1 MTNIISTGSNPEE
14 VSTQQNGADQNTPK
28 SSVRLRIEK
37 ALYNDEFQEEL
48 SRYGFT
54 STAEVAA
61 FPRFNAL
68 LAATKAKTNDTPLPT
83 YKFYREAQKRARRVE
98 TVMRDAIVGH
108 DPLSQALRHVRT
120 PALPQGVA
128 TELENDPIRYAKPDS
143 IQSSQSPAAYLK
155 HIYDLAKKN
164 IFPAEALFGLDARR
178 PDLAEL
184 KLSEDNLHQ
193 EITTLELVNEVLA
206 DQILKSASD
215 PKNLDF
221 LKTEL
226 HPLALPFDKDLATIR
241 TGLAQMNGIS
251 LNEIARRL
259 DQWVISDN
267 NFTLVPDP
275 SDALNLSKPDV
286 EVLKKTST
294 SWATPADMFRD
305 IYGDATLIPETICI
319 VDKFIAATDI
329 SFDEFIQLYR
339 DYGVV
344 DENGTAYEANQYGA
358 TFFTDTDKA
367 LRLESKNDKLEMK
380 CLKEDETTEFLSP
393 EMLAGM
399 NHLVR
404 LYKRTGLAFHQLDWL
419 LSAVPGAK
427 GSKCVIDVGFD
438 VIAHYFYWLEQY
450 NLSVDEF
457 VGLLSEVNSYR
468 RLGEQETSLLGQM
481 FGADA
486 AYVNQ
491 KILTDANLNQVE
503 TLSHNGIT
511 LGDILRRGLK
521 LSRAEW
527 NAIVIEVGGDT
538 KLNQTTFSLLY
549 RLAKLFPLLGWN
561 VLTGLDLVK
570 KIDAMENSALLTTLT
585 AEVTSTNIKSLL
597 SVMDRLVWL
606 SQWMKISG
614 FSTSQLLIILTPPD
628 KVVLQ
633 HTQKM
638 ANWLHELH
646 QAIQIHRVTD
656 SFFAPYTSWIEP
668 IEDGINRIVFE
679 DWFQQLFEKGIL
691 DDYGL
696 VKDVNKDQIATAVD
710 EILTITKADENPDLR
725 SQLIDSLVQI
735 QASQKQ
741 VLAEQVVQLT
751 KNGNTEVVPPLLA
764 WLGTNAYSALNTFL
778 SWDYISPFIGSVVE
792 FSDASAQLIYNLI
805 RHLTVIS
812 TLLLDPAS
820 VAMVS
825 EHRTWLTD
833 TMTIPLSLEQ
843 VYYLHCWKQLQNA
856 EVSADLWLSYLKK
869 VSEENPDSKENSEE
883 TPPPELTKE
892 NAQIL
897 ALLLDWNPEDIAIF
911 RDDAAVINTV
921 QQIDALARQ
930 IQLCRDLCLS
940 ATELLSLTNLD
951 NAATGAG
958 AVLAGLSRYQDG
970 ELATVAENAL
980 NEKLRDAL
988 VAGYLSKVVAPNPK
1002 LKEEITDT
1010 ESLYEYL
1017 LLDVNVSSAVPTSRL
1032 VEATS
1037 SVQVYINRMLEGVD
1051 KATFPL
1057 NSKAALEEEW
1067 ETAQQYRVWE
1077 ANEKLK
1083 LYPSNYIEPELRLK
1097 KTEVFNQFEQSLSK
1111 GSLNPDM
1118 VETAIY
1124 SYIKELQHLTELE
1137 PTGFFQIRIPESDYI
1152 DYYFTAKASWSHL
1165 TYYYRHMR
1173 LNKDALKEG
1182 NRQSCV
1188 WGEWKRIDLPTSN
1201 QTIYGVFPAYAWN
1214 RLFLL
1219 WIELEEKR
1227 DETGKTTYFL
1237 RPKYLRQGVDGSF
1250 GEPWNPK
1257 LGTNVDKAL
1266 SFEDIPP
1273 TPIIYQPY
1281 FDSQNK
1287 EIRQFF
1293 VIHKEMNN
1301 DKKCLSFQIT
1311 QKTAEIIQDS
1321 LPDGA
1326 ADVGISG
1333 YVSSQSGLVTEKYDW
1348 LFEPKKFLVKDNC
1361 SENYTHPG
1369 SSAISHYELNLI
1381 ENEINFEIEEEN
1393 TVKIIFPYDALEF
1406 RVKLT
1411 PVNLALMDHYLYGA
1425 SIDIDVNIKTS
1436 LDPQEYQTL
1445 RSQQFSTYDDEHT
1458 IYNWLIGNES
1468 VYFVVYLPD
1477 DLSFS
1482 LNGGD
1487 SFEFQLLASYTL
1499 DVQLI
1504 KEEKTDSINNVRDSI
1519 KQEMKVIKQ
1528 NLNLADLLCY
1538 EETGER
1544 KEEGYLVVTEATD
1557 EGSKHVIHLVS
1568 QAMRQVPELLPMPD
1582 DITTLFSLKN
1592 QKYPEPGVDN
1602 FLKAFEGVIPSI
1614 SSVSEPKPK
1623 NTFDFDGPFGIYGW
1637 ELFFHIPALISSK
1650 YADLGNYD
1658 EAERWMKRI
1667 YNPSAQDSPWGVLPL
1682 TGSISDGSRS
1692 ITDPDDVALK
1702 NPIHYQHAII
1712 LQHLEHSLAEGDD
1725 YYRQQTQETL
1735 QQAKLRYVVAKN
1747 LFRKEL
1753 ADELD
1758 VLTSSDWSNP
1768 TLGEVDPEKNFRPP
1782 FNQEIQALYQTFEK
1796 RLYNLR
1802 HWLTIDGEQLNIPLL
1817 AAPIDPRQLQL
1828 AAQSG
1833 VAATDLATL
1842 THTVLPYTF
1851 AEILGKAQYYT
1862 KELMRIG
1869 SRLQHALEKRDER
1882 ALEELGDSLTY
1893 LFHHAKAMQCI
1904 QIQIATKAKETL
1916 EAAKATLETN
1926 RDWQKRFANELHNA
1940 YEISGFTTLGVRE
1953 IYLYGKIALSL
1964 TAGALGVIPNIY
1976 GMAFGG
1982 AKLPA
1987 IPEASKEV
1995 NEAIADVLEKSAD
2008 ALMQSGSN
2016 LRRQQEAQRDY
2027 EVIEKSIEECN
2038 LAIQEADLKILQEKI
2053 NLDMIKLDQS
2063 NEDAMIAFRASRFTN
2078 EQFYNWYIGRISN
2091 LYSLAYD
2098 ATISF
2103 ALMAERAF
2111 QNETGETIIF
2121 IRPQWDRR
2129 YKGLLAGEALW
2140 VDLERMDLA
2149 YFNLEQPKQTLTKSI
2164 SLLELDESALASL
2177 KLRGEAVFHLNESL
2191 FDADYP
2197 EHYGRQI
2204 QSIRVSFPALE
2215 SQGIAPRGQLTQ
2227 ISSRKYHSRQR
2238 NVNRSL
2244 VNLFAH
2250 QTMILDSWHTDSR
2263 QLSVPKGRL
2272 LPFQG
2277 TGVDSTWHLSFPAAV
2292 KAIREK
2298 QISFPQ
2304 KAVLDHLDHVVL
2316 EITYSVNL

>member
-1 MTNIISTGSNPEE
+1 MTNIISTNSTPEE
-14 VSTQQNGADQNTPK
+14 TSTQQNGLGQETAK
-28 SSVRLRIEK
+28 SSLRLRIEK

-54 STAEVAA
+54 STADVAA

-68 LAATKAKTNDTPLPT
+68 LAVTKAKTGDTALPT

-98 TVMRDAIVGH
+98 TVMRDAIVGY

-128 TELENDPIRYAKPDS
+128 TELENEPIRYAKPDS

-155 HIYDLAKKN
+155 HIYDLAKNN
-164 IFPAEALFGLDARR
+164 ITPTEALFGLDTRR
-178 PDLAEL
+178 PDLAKLE
-184 KLSEDNLHQ
+184 LSEDNLHQ
-193 EITTLELVNEVLA
+193 EITTLELVNEVLLA
-206 DQILKSASD
+206 QILATDSNFK
-215 PKNLDF
+215 PNLEF
-221 LKTEL
+221 LKTPL

-241 TGLAQMNGIS
+241 TGLAQMNGMS
-251 LNEIARRL
+251 LNEISRRL
-259 DQWVISDN
+259 SQWVISDN
-267 NFTLVPDP
+267 NFTLVPHP
-275 SDALNLSKPDV
+275 SDALNLSQPDV
-286 EVLKKTST
+286 EVLKKTIST
-294 SWATPADMFRD
+294 SWTSQQMFTD
-305 IYGDATLIPETICI
+305 IYGDGTLTPAIICI

-329 SFDEFIQLYR
+329 SFDEFTQLYR

-344 DENGTAYEANQYGA
+344 DENGTPYEAHQYGA
-358 TFFTDTDKA
+358 RFFTDLP
-367 LRLESKNDKLEMK
+367 LRLESNSDNNLEMK
-380 CLKEDETTEFLSP
+380 CLENETTKFLS
-393 EMLAGM
+393 EDMLAGI

-419 LSAVPGAK
+419 LSAVPGTK
-427 GSKCVIDVGFD
+427 GDKCVTDVGFD
-438 VIAHYFYWLEQY
+438 VIAHYLYWLEKY

-457 VGLLSEVNSYR
+457 VGLLAEVNSYR

-486 AYVNQ
+486 AYVNE
-491 KILTDANLNQVE
+491 KIVTGTTKLNQVE
-503 TLSHNGIT
+503 TSTNKGIT

-527 NAIVIEVGGDT
+527 NGIVIEVGAET
-538 KLNQTTFSLLY
+538 ILNKTSLSQLY
-549 RLAKLFPLLGWN
+549 RLAKIFPLLGVN
-561 VLTGLDLVK
+561 VLTGIDLVK
-570 KIDAMENSALLTTLT
+570 KIDAQLLTTLAAAT
-585 AEVTSTNIKSLL
+585 TSENIKSLL
-597 SVMDRLVWL
+597 SVLDRLVWL
-606 SQWMKISG
+606 SQWLKISG
-614 FSTSQLLIILTPPD
+614 FSTSQVLMVLTPPD

-656 SFFAPYTSWIEP
+656 SFFAPYTDWIEP
-668 IEDGINRIVFE
+668 TEDGINRIVVE
-679 DWFQQLFEKGIL
+679 DWFQQLLDKGIL
-691 DDYGL
+691 DNYGL
-696 VKDVNKDQIATAVD
+696 VQDVSKDQITTAVD
-710 EILTITKADENPDLR
+710 EILTSASAPQNQELR
-725 SQLIDSLVQI
+725 SQLIDSLAQV

-751 KNGNTEVVPPLLA
+751 NNGNTEVVPPLLA
-764 WLGTNAYSALNTFL
+764 WIGTNAYSALNTFL
-778 SWDYISPFIGSVVE
+778 SWDYSSTSSSSVLVV
-792 FSDASAQLIYNLI
+792 SDPSAQLIYNLV
-805 RHLTVIS
+805 RHLTVIG
-812 TLLLDPAS
+812 TLLLEPAS
-820 VAMVS
+820 VAMVVD
-825 EHRTWLTD
+825 HPTWLTD
-833 TMTIPLSLEQ
+833 TMTSPLSLEQ

-869 VSEENPDSKENSEE
+869 VFEE
-883 TPPPELTKE
+883 TTPNSTE
-892 NAQIL
+892 NDQIL

-911 RDDAAVINTV
+911 RDGVVVKTV

-930 IQLCRDLCLS
+930 IQLCRELCLS
-940 ATELLSLTNLD
+940 ATELLSLTNLE

-970 ELATVAENAL
+970 ELATAAQNSL

-988 VAGYLSKVVAPNPK
+988 VAAYLSKVVAPNET
-1002 LKEEITDT
+1002 LKAWITDT

-1037 SVQVYINRMLEGVD
+1037 SVQVYINRMLEGVES
-1051 KATFPL
+1051 ANFTA
-1057 NSKAALEEEW
+1057 KAALEEEW

-1083 LYPSNYIEPELRLK
+1083 LYPSNYIEPELRLE
-1097 KTEVFNQFEQSLSK
+1097 KTEIFKQFEQSLSQ

-1124 SYIKELQHLTELE
+1124 SYIKELQHLTELQ
-1137 PTGFFQIRIPESDYI
+1137 PTGFFHIRTPAYI

-1165 TYYYRHMR
+1165 TYYYRHLR
-1173 LNKDALKEG
+1173 LDLELLKQE

-1201 QTIYGVFPAYAWN
+1201 QTVYGVYPAYAWN

-1227 DETGKTTYFL
+1227 SEDGTTTYFM

-1257 LGTNVDKAL
+1257 LGEGVDTLL
-1266 SFEDIPP
+1266 SFDSSPAAP
-1273 TPIIYQPY
+1273 AIYQPY
-1281 FDSQNK
+1281 FDSQNE

-1293 VIHKEMNN
+1293 ILNKETG
-1301 DKKCLSFQIT
+1301 DEKCLSFQIT
-1311 QKTAEIIQDS
+1311 QKTAEISQDTS
-1321 LPDGA
+1321 SIPPDEV
-1326 ADVGISG
+1326 DISN
-1333 YVSSQSGLVTEKYDW
+1333 YVSSQGRFLEETFNCVISPPSLELSYSR
-1348 LFEPKKFLVKDNC
+1348 EPNKIILEGQSIAEGNVHEYLNQGE
-1361 SENYTHPG
+1361 S
-1369 SSAISHYELNLI
+1369 ISITFGVDEETNNLI
-1381 ENEINFEIEEEN
+1381 VDIPEITFSTTIDQAQDNQLQTYFRFTTKLDDTTLVENLFPNDDSSGWIRTQQGCSVTSSMNPEPISMDSGILKFSWDMKSQITYDTFRTEEVAGESIDLTIE
-1393 TVKIIFPYDALEF
+1393 FQ
-1406 RVKLT
+1406 
-1411 PVNLALMDHYLYGA
+1411 GA
-1425 SIDIDVNIKTS
+1425 STN
-1436 LDPQEYQTL
+1436 
-1445 RSQQFSTYDDEHT
+1445 
-1458 IYNWLIGNES
+1458 
-1468 VYFVVYLPD
+1468 
-1477 DLSFS
+1477 
-1482 LNGGD
+1482 
-1487 SFEFQLLASYTL
+1487 
-1499 DVQLI
+1499 
-1504 KEEKTDSINNVRDSI
+1504 
-1519 KQEMKVIKQ
+1519 
-1528 NLNLADLLCY
+1528 LLCF
-1538 EETGER
+1538 EETGDR
-1544 KEEGYLVVTEATD
+1544 KEEGYLVVNDATS
-1557 EGSKHVIHLVS
+1557 EGSNHVIHLVS

-1582 DITTLFSLKN
+1582 DIITLFSLQN
-1592 QKYPEPGVDN
+1592 QKYDEPGVN
-1602 FLKAFEGVIPSI
+1602 TFLEALKIATPPIDPI
-1614 SSVSEPKPK
+1614 SEPQPK
-1623 NTFDFDGPFGIYGW
+1623 KTFDFDGPFGMYGW

-1667 YNPSAQDSPWGVLPL
+1667 YNPSYDPSLQDSPWGVLPL
-1682 TGSISDGSRS
+1682 TPSSISNSSRS

-1712 LQHLEHSLAEGDD
+1712 RQHLEHSLAEGDD

-1758 VLTSSDWSNP
+1758 VLTSSNWSNP
-1768 TLGEVDPEKNFRPP
+1768 TLGEVVPETDFRPP
-1782 FNQEIQALYQTFEK
+1782 FNQEIQSLYKTFED

-1802 HWLTIDGEQLNIPLL
+1802 HWLTIDGEPLNIPLL

-1833 VAATDLATL
+1833 VAATDAVQL
-1842 THTVLPYTF
+1842 TQTVLPYTF
-1851 AEILGKAQYYT
+1851 AEVLAKAQYYT

-1882 ALEELGDSLTY
+1882 ALEELGDALTY
-1893 LFHHAKAMQCI
+1893 SFDLAIEMQNK
-1904 QIQIATKAKETL
+1904 QIDIEKKAKETL
-1916 EAAKATLETN
+1916 EKAKDTLQTN
-1926 RDWQKRFANELHNA
+1926 LDWQEHFANELHNG
-1940 YEISGFTTLGVRE
+1940 YEISGFVTLSVRAE
-1953 IYLYGKIALSL
+1953 ILAAEAVLFAVSGGLDI
-1964 TAGALGVIPNIY
+1964 IPNIY
-1976 GMAFGG
+1976 GFAFGG
-1982 AKLPA
+1982 ADLGA
-1987 IPEASKEV
+1987 IPESSAKTLEV
-1995 NEAIADVLEKSAD
+1995 TADTLATSAD
-2008 ALMQSGSN
+2008 ALMQAGSN
-2016 LRRQQEAQRDY
+2016 LRRQEEAKRDRDVLKMSLK
-2027 EVIEKSIEECN
+2027 ESE
-2038 LAIQEADLKILQEKI
+2038 LAISEANLKIQMEEK
-2053 NLDMIKLDQS
+2053 NLEIIKLEKS

-2098 ATISF
+2098 ATVSF

-2111 QNETGETIIF
+2111 ADETGTYTTF

-2149 YFNLEQPKQTLTKSI
+2149 YFNLKQPEQIVSKSI
-2164 SLLELDESALASL
+2164 SLRQLDESVLASL
-2177 KLRGEAVFHLNESL
+2177 KLRGEAVFYLNESL

-2238 NVNRSL
+2238 DVNRSV

-2250 QTMILDSWHTDSR
+2250 QTMILDSCQTDSH

-2304 KAVLDHLDHVVL
+2304 KAVLDQLDDVML
-2316 EITYSVNL
+2316 EITYSVRL

>member
-1 MTNIISTGSNPEE
+1 M
-14 VSTQQNGADQNTPK
+14 QF
-28 SSVRLRIEK
+28 L

-68 LAATKAKTNDTPLPT
+68 LAATKAKTGDTALPT
-83 YKFYREAQKRARRVE
+83 YKFYREAQKRALRVE

-120 PALPQGVA
+120 PALPREVA

-155 HIYDLAKKN
+155 HIYDLATN
-164 IFPAEALFGLDARR
+164 EITPLDPANFSLNARR
-178 PDLAEL
+178 PDLADL

-193 EITTLELVNEVLA
+193 EITTLELVNEVLLA
-206 DQILKSASD
+206 QILATDSTFK
-215 PKNLDF
+215 PNLEF
-221 LKTEL
+221 LKTPL

-241 TGLAQMNGIS
+241 TGLAQMNGMS

-259 DQWVISDN
+259 SQWVISDD

-275 SDALNLSKPDV
+275 SDTLNLSQPDV
-286 EVLKKTST
+286 DVLKKTISDSWT
-294 SWATPADMFRD
+294 SQKMFEE
-305 IYGDATLIPETICI
+305 IYGDASLTPETICV
-319 VDKFIAATDI
+319 VDKFIVTTDI
-329 SFDEFIQLYR
+329 SFDEFIQLFR

-358 TFFTDTDKA
+358 RFFTDLP
-367 LRLESKNDKLEMK
+367 LRLESNNDKLEMK
-380 CLKEDETTEFLSP
+380 CLEGNNTKFLSP

-427 GSKCVIDVGFD
+427 GNKCVTDVGFD
-438 VIAHYFYWLEQY
+438 VIAHYLYWLQKY

-457 VGLLSEVNSYR
+457 VGLLAEVNSYR
-468 RLGEQETSLLGQM
+468 RVGEQETSLLGQM

-491 KILTDANLNQVE
+491 KILDDTTTLIQVE
-503 TLSHNGIT
+503 TSTNKGIT

-527 NAIVIEVGGDT
+527 NAIVIEVGAET
-538 KLNQTTFSLLY
+538 ILNKTSFSQLY
-549 RLAKLFPLLGWN
+549 RLAKIFPLLGVN
-561 VLTGLDLVK
+561 VLTGIDLVK
-570 KIDAMENSALLTTLT
+570 KIDSQLLTILKAETTTL
-585 AEVTSTNIKSLL
+585 ENIKSLL

-628 KVVLQ
+628 QVVLQ

-646 QAIQIHRVTD
+646 QAIQIHRVTE
-656 SFFAPYTSWIEP
+656 SFFAPYTDWTELINNEIKLIE
-668 IEDGINRIVFE
+668 ISVDQ
-679 DWFQQLFEKGIL
+679 WFQKLIEKGIL

-696 VKDVNKDQIATAVD
+696 VKDVSKDQIATAVD
-710 EILTITKADENPDLR
+710 QILTSASAPQNPELR
-725 SQLIDSLVQI
+725 SQLIDSLAQV

-751 KNGNTEVVPPLLA
+751 NNGNTEVVPPLLA
-764 WLGTNAYSALNTFL
+764 WIGTNAYSVLNTFL
-778 SWDYISPFIGSVVE
+778 LWDYSSTSSSSVLVV
-792 FSDASAQLIYNLI
+792 SDASAQLIYNLI

-812 TLLLDPAS
+812 TLLLEPTS
-820 VAMVS
+820 VAMVVD
-825 EHRTWLTD
+825 HPTWLTD
-833 TMTIPLSLEQ
+833 TMTTPLSLEQ

-869 VSEENPDSKENSEE
+869 VSEETTPNSTEND
-883 TPPPELTKE
+883 K
-892 NAQIL
+892 IL

-911 RDDAAVINTV
+911 RDGVVVKTV
-921 QQIDALARQ
+921 QQIDALNRQ
-930 IQLCRDLCLS
+930 IQLCRELCLS
-940 ATELLSLTNLD
+940 ATELLSLTNLQ

-970 ELATVAENAL
+970 ELATAAQNSL
-980 NEKLRDAL
+980 NERLRDAL
-988 VAGYLSKVVAPNPK
+988 VAAYQSKVVAPNPT
-1002 LKEEITDT
+1002 LKAFITDT

-1017 LLDVNVSSAVPTSRL
+1017 VLDVNVSSAVPTSRL

-1037 SVQVYINRMLEGVD
+1037 SVQVYINRMLEGVES
-1051 KATFPL
+1051 ANFT
-1057 NSKAALEEEW
+1057 SKVALEEEW

-1083 LYPSNYIEPELRLK
+1083 LYPSNYIEPELRLE
-1097 KTEVFNQFEQSLSK
+1097 KTEIFKQFEQSLSQ

-1124 SYIKELQHLTELE
+1124 SYIKELQHLTELQ
-1137 PTGFFQIRIPESDYI
+1137 PTGFFHIRTPAYI

-1165 TYYYRHMR
+1165 TYYYRHLR
-1173 LNKDALKEG
+1173 LDLNLLKEG

-1201 QTIYGVFPAYAWN
+1201 QTIYGVYPAYAWN

-1227 DETGKTTYFL
+1227 SEDGTTTKYFL

-1257 LGTNVDKAL
+1257 LGEGVDTLL
-1266 SFEDIPP
+1266 SFDSLPDAP
-1273 TPIIYQPY
+1273 TIYQPY
-1281 FDSQNK
+1281 FDSQNE

-1293 VIHKEMNN
+1293 VIYKKKTEQTNGETIETIEE
-1301 DKKCLSFQIT
+1301 KCLSFQIT
-1311 QKTAEIIQDS
+1311 QKTAEITQDIS
-1321 LPDGA
+1321 SIPPDEV
-1326 ADVGISG
+1326 DISS
-1333 YVSSQSGLVTEKYDW
+1333 YVSSQGRFLEETFNFVISPTSLDLSYSTEPEKIPIDGQSIAECNVHEYLNQGELITITFRVDEETNNLIVDIPDITFSATIDQEQNNQLQTYFRFTTKLDDTTLVENLFNNDDDESGWICTEQGCSVTSSMNPEPISMDSSTIKFTWEMKSEITYDSFRTEEVAGDSIE
-1348 LFEPKKFLVKDNC
+1348 LIINF
-1361 SENYTHPG
+1361 PG
-1369 SSAISHYELNLI
+1369 SS
-1381 ENEINFEIEEEN
+1381 
-1393 TVKIIFPYDALEF
+1393 T
-1406 RVKLT
+1406 
-1411 PVNLALMDHYLYGA
+1411 G
-1425 SIDIDVNIKTS
+1425 
-1436 LDPQEYQTL
+1436 
-1445 RSQQFSTYDDEHT
+1445 
-1458 IYNWLIGNES
+1458 
-1468 VYFVVYLPD
+1468 
-1477 DLSFS
+1477 
-1482 LNGGD
+1482 
-1487 SFEFQLLASYTL
+1487 
-1499 DVQLI
+1499 
-1504 KEEKTDSINNVRDSI
+1504 
-1519 KQEMKVIKQ
+1519 
-1528 NLNLADLLCY
+1528 LLCY
-1538 EETGER
+1538 EETGDR
-1544 KEEGYLVVTEATD
+1544 KEEGYLVVSDATID
-1557 EGSKHVIHLVS
+1557 GSNHVIHLVS

-1582 DITTLFSLKN
+1582 DITTLFSLQN

-1602 FLKAFEGVIPSI
+1602 FLKALQEATPPIDPI
-1614 SSVSEPKPK
+1614 SEPQPK
-1623 NTFDFDGPFGIYGW
+1623 NTFDFDGSFGIYGW

-1650 YADLGNYD
+1650 YADMGNYD
-1658 EAERWMKRI
+1658 EAERWMKCI
-1667 YNPSAQDSPWGVLPL
+1667 YNPSYDPSLQDSPWGVLPL
-1682 TGSISDGSRS
+1682 TGSITDGSRS

-1702 NPIHYQHAII
+1702 NPIHYQHSII
-1712 LQHLEHSLAEGDD
+1712 RQHLEHSLAEGDD

-1768 TLGEVDPEKNFRPP
+1768 TLGNVVPESDFRPP
-1782 FNQEIQALYQTFEK
+1782 FNQEIQSLYQTFEK

-1802 HWLTIDGEQLNIPLL
+1802 HWLTIDGEPLNIPLL

-1882 ALEELGDSLTY
+1882 ALEELGDALTY
-1893 LFHHAKAMQCI
+1893 SFDLAIKMQNK
-1904 QIQIATKAKETL
+1904 QIDIEKKAKKTL
-1916 EAAKATLETN
+1916 KAAKATLETN
-1926 RDWQKRFANELHNA
+1926 LKWQEGFAKELHNG
-1940 YEISGFTTLGVRE
+1940 YEIASFVTISNRAAILATQMTLFAVSGGLD
-1953 IYLYGKIALSL
+1953 I
-1964 TAGALGVIPNIY
+1964 IPNIY
-1976 GMAFGG
+1976 GLAFGG
-1982 AKLPA
+1982 AELGA
-1987 IPEASKEV
+1987 IPESTEKMLGAT
-1995 NEAIADVLEKSAD
+1995 ADIMATSAD
-2008 ALMQSGSN
+2008 ALMQAGSN
-2016 LRRQQEAQRDY
+2016 LRRQEEAQRDRD
-2027 EVIEKSIEECN
+2027 VLKKSIEECE
-2038 LAIQEADLKILQEKI
+2038 LAIAEADLKIQMEEK
-2053 NLDMIKLDQS
+2053 NLEIIELEKF

-2098 ATISF
+2098 ATVSF

-2111 QNETGETIIF
+2111 QNETGTYTTF

-2149 YFNLEQPKQTLTKSI
+2149 YFNLKQPDQLVSKSI
-2164 SLLELDESALASL
+2164 SLRQLDKSVLASL

-2204 QSIRVSFPALE
+2204 QSIRVSFPALK
-2215 SQGIAPRGQLTQ
+2215 SRGIAPRGQLTQ

-2238 NVNRSL
+2238 DVNRSV

-2250 QTMILDSWHTDSR
+2250 QTMILDSCQTDSR

-2304 KAVLDHLDHVVL
+2304 KAVLDHLNDVVL
-2316 EITYSVNL
+2316 EITYSVSL

>member
-1 MTNIISTGSNPEE
+1 MSN
-14 VSTQQNGADQNTPK
+14 QQNGAGQDMDK
-28 SSVRLRIEK
+28 SSLRLRIEK

-68 LAATKAKTNDTPLPT
+68 LAATKAKTGDTPLPT
-83 YKFYREAQKRARRVE
+83 YKFYREAQKRAMRVE
-98 TVMRDAIVGH
+98 TVMRDAIVTH

-155 HIYDLAKKN
+155 HIYDLAKQ
-164 IFPAEALFGLDARR
+164 ITPADPLFGLDTRR
-178 PDLAEL
+178 PDLAKLE
-184 KLSEDNLHQ
+184 LSEDNLHQ

-206 DQILKSASD
+206 AQIKAAGNNDLA
-215 PKNLDF
+215 F
-221 LKTEL
+221 LKTQL

-241 TGLAQMNGIS
+241 TGLAQMNGMS
-251 LNEIARRL
+251 LNEISRRL

-267 NFTLVPDP
+267 NFTLVPNYI
-275 SDALNLSKPDV
+275 DALNLSQPDV
-286 EVLKKTST
+286 EVLKKTVDT
-294 SWATPADMFRD
+294 SSWTSPQMFAD
-305 IYGDATLIPETICI
+305 IYGDATLTPETICI
-319 VDKFIAATDI
+319 VDNFITTTDI

-344 DENGTAYEANQYGA
+344 DERGYSQEANKYGA
-358 TFFTDTDKA
+358 RFFTDYPLCLACT
-367 LRLESKNDKLEMK
+367 NGKLEMK
-380 CLKEDETTEFLSP
+380 SP
-393 EMLAGM
+393 NSDGSCSRSLAAYTYAGM

-427 GSKCVIDVGFD
+427 GSKCVTDVGFD

-486 AYVNQ
+486 AYVNEQ
-491 KILTDANLNQVE
+491 ILDGTTTLSQVE
-503 TLSHNGIT
+503 TATNKGIT

-538 KLNQTTFSLLY
+538 KLNQTTFSQLY

-561 VLTGLDLVK
+561 VLTGIDLVK

-585 AEVTSTNIKSLL
+585 AEATSENIKSLL

-656 SFFAPYTSWIEP
+656 SFFAPYTDWTELINNEIKLIE
-668 IEDGINRIVFE
+668 ISVDQ
-679 DWFQQLFEKGIL
+679 WFQQLIEKGIL

-696 VKDVNKDQIATAVD
+696 VKDVDKDDIATAVD
-710 EILTITKADENPDLR
+710 QILTSASAPQNPELR

-764 WLGTNAYSALNTFL
+764 WIGTNAYSVLNTFL
-778 SWDYISPFIGSVVE
+778 LWDYRSDSIGSVLGV
-792 FSDASAQLIYNLI
+792 SDASAQLIYNLI

-820 VAMVS
+820 VAMVTQ
-825 EHRTWLTD
+825 HPDWLTD
-833 TMTIPLSLEQ
+833 TMNIPLSLEQ

-869 VSEENPDSKENSEE
+869 VFKEKLANSTEND
-883 TPPPELTKE
+883 
-892 NAQIL
+892 QIL

-911 RDDAAVINTV
+911 RGDAAVKTV

-940 ATELLSLTNLD
+940 ATELLSLTNLEK
-951 NAATGAG
+951 AATGAG

-970 ELATVAENAL
+970 QLATVAQNAL

-988 VAGYLSKVVAPNPK
+988 VAGYISKVVAPNDI
-1002 LKEEITDT
+1002 LKAEITDT

-1037 SVQVYINRMLEGVD
+1037 SVQVYINRMLEGVEI
-1051 KATFPL
+1051 AEF
-1057 NSKAALEEEW
+1057 NSENNPKAALEEEW

-1137 PTGFFQIRIPESDYI
+1137 PTGFFHIRTPAYI

-1173 LNKDALKEG
+1173 LNIDALKQE
-1182 NRQSCV
+1182 NRQSCD

-1201 QTIYGVFPAYAWN
+1201 QTIYGVYPAYAWN

-1227 DETGKTTYFL
+1227 SEDGTTTTYFL

-1257 LGTNVDKAL
+1257 LGEGVDEKL
-1266 SFEDIPP
+1266 SFDNPP
-1273 TPIIYQPY
+1273 STPTIYQAH
-1281 FDSQNK
+1281 FDSNDQK
-1287 EIRQFF
+1287 IRQFF
-1293 VIHKEMNN
+1293 VIDKEASENY
-1301 DKKCLSFQIT
+1301 LSFEIT
-1311 QKTAEIIQDS
+1311 QKTAEITKNDS
-1321 LPDGA
+1321 SIYAHDI
-1326 ADVGISG
+1326 DISG
-1333 YVSSQSGLVTEKYDW
+1333 YVSSQGCFVEDRQPSFVFDPPNLDFIYD
-1348 LFEPKKFLVKDNC
+1348 KK
-1361 SENYTHPG
+1361 G
-1369 SSAISHYELNLI
+1369 
-1381 ENEINFEIEEEN
+1381 NEIDSSMNGSRPEVAN
-1393 TVKIIFPYDALEF
+1393 D
-1406 RVKLT
+1406 R
-1411 PVNLALMDHYLYGA
+1411 
-1425 SIDIDVNIKTS
+1425 
-1436 LDPQEYQTL
+1436 
-1445 RSQQFSTYDDEHT
+1445 
-1458 IYNWLIGNES
+1458 
-1468 VYFVVYLPD
+1468 
-1477 DLSFS
+1477 FS
-1482 LNGGD
+1482 LNRGEKICLRLEWSVDQTKFTISLPEIIFIGTVSGNYQPINAKCDLKVDVVDDQNNSIGGD
-1487 SFEFQLLASYTL
+1487 SRFGEFSSTEGSYCNITFDPQTIDCQRPNQNTFIVKVSFSFEVHTYPRGTQS
-1499 DVQLI
+1499 DQ
-1504 KEEKTDSINNVRDSI
+1504 EDSD
-1519 KQEMKVIKQ
+1519 KVI
-1528 NLNLADLLCY
+1528 NIFDESVSTDFLCY
-1538 EETGER
+1538 EETGDR
-1544 KEEGYLVVTEATD
+1544 KEEGYLVVNDATID
-1557 EGSKHVIHLVS
+1557 GSNHVIHLVS

-1582 DITTLFSLKN
+1582 DITTLFSLQN
-1592 QKYPEPGVDN
+1592 QKYPEPGVN
-1602 FLKAFEGVIPSI
+1602 TFLTALKTATPPIDPI
-1614 SSVSEPKPK
+1614 SEPQPK

-1650 YADLGNYD
+1650 YADMGNYD
-1658 EAERWMKRI
+1658 EAERWMKCI
-1667 YNPSAQDSPWGVLPL
+1667 YNPSYDPSNQNSPWGVLPL
-1682 TGSISDGSRS
+1682 TGSITDGSRS

-1712 LQHLEHSLAEGDD
+1712 RQHLEHSLAEGDD

-1768 TLGEVDPEKNFRPP
+1768 TLGNVVPESDFRPP
-1782 FNQEIQALYQTFEK
+1782 FNQEIQSLYQTFEK

-1802 HWLTIDGEQLNIPLL
+1802 HWLTIDGEPLNIPLL

-1893 LFHHAKAMQCI
+1893 SFDLAIEMQNK
-1904 QIQIATKAKETL
+1904 QIDIEKKAKETL
-1916 EAAKATLETN
+1916 EAAKATLDKN
-1926 RDWQKRFANELHNA
+1926 LKWQKGFANELHNG
-1940 YEISGFTTLGVRE
+1940 YEIASFTTLSVRE
-1953 IYLYGKIALSL
+1953 IHI
-1964 TAGALGVIPNIY
+1964 GAQMAATLASGGLRLIPNIY
-1976 GMAFGG
+1976 GFAMGG
-1982 AKLPA
+1982 TD
-1987 IPEASKEV
+1987 PEAITDAS
-1995 NEAIADVLEKSAD
+1995 ADVSEAMADILEKSAD
-2008 ALMQSGSN
+2008 ALMQAGSN
-2016 LRRQQEAQRDY
+2016 LRRQEEAKRDY
-2027 EVIEKSIEECN
+2027 EVIEMSLKESD
-2038 LAIQEADLKILQEKI
+2038 LAIAEADLKIQMEEK
-2053 NLDMIKLDQS
+2053 NLEIIELEKF
-2063 NEDAMIAFRASRFTN
+2063 NEDQMIAFRASRFTN

-2098 ATISF
+2098 ATVSF

-2140 VDLERMDLA
+2140 VDLERMDLE
-2149 YFNLEQPKQTLTKSI
+2149 YFNLKQPEQTVTKSI
-2164 SLLELDESALASL
+2164 SLGQLDESVLASL

-2191 FDADYP
+2191 FEADYP

-2238 NVNRSL
+2238 DVNRSV

-2250 QTMILDSWHTDSR
+2250 QTMILDSCQTDSR

-2298 QISFPQ
+2298 QMTFPQ
-2304 KAVLDHLDHVVL
+2304 KAVLDELKDVML